1 MSHARARTFAI
12 ERASAWAS
20 RGRPALL
27 EVVFLQAS
35 GGPKEMPAEFKNLP
49 NAELAH
55 DAIRK
60 EYERFIK
67 DNPEAGDL

>member
-1 MSHARARTFAI
+1 
-12 ERASAWAS
+12 
-20 RGRPALL
+20 
-27 EVVFLQAS
+27 
-35 GGPKEMPAEFKNLP
+35 MPAEFKNLP